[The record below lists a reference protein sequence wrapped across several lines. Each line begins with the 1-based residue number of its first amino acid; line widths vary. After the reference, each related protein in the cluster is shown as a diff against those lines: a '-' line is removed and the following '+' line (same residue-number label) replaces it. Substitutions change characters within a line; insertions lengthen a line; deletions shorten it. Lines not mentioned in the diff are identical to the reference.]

1 MSHQVVITFDIDET
15 KVQENAE
22 KEAGRQIAKQVIEGA
37 FRQNY
42 NRDAAMARYVQDAV
56 KEILTSE
63 KDRIISEAIKEA
75 VGSLS
80 KSKVVRERLRE
91 EIDGEKGS

>member
-1 MSHQVVITFDIDET
+1 MSYQVVITFDIDET

-22 KEAGRQIAKQVIEGA
+22 KEAGRQIAKQVIDRA
-37 FRQNY
+37 FGSYY
-42 NRDAAMARYVQDAV
+42 NREALMAKYVQNVV
-56 KEILTSE
+56 KEILTPE
-63 KDRIISEAIKEA
+63 KDRIISEAIKEV

-80 KSKVVRERLRE
+80 KSKIVRERLRE

>member
-22 KEAGRQIAKQVIEGA
+22 KEAGRQIAEQVIDAA
-37 FRQNY
+37 FGSYY
-42 NRDAAMARYVQDAV
+42 NREAVMARYVQNAV
-56 KEILTSE
+56 KEILTPE
-63 KDRIISEAIKEA
+63 KDRIISEAIKEV

-80 KSKVVRERLRE
+80 KSKVVRERLKE
-91 EIDGEKGS
+91 EIDGKERS

>member
-1 MSHQVVITFDIDET
+1 MSYQVVITFDIDET

-22 KEAGRQIAKQVIEGA
+22 KEAGRQIAKQIIESA
-37 FRQNY
+37 FGHY
-42 NRDAAMARYVQDAV
+42 NRDAVMARYVQNTV
-56 KEILTSE
+56 KEILTPE
-63 KDRIISEAIKEA
+63 KDRIISEAIKEV